1 MTEHLAFDQLQPID
15 LSFGLSIAP
24 EADNAVVA
32 HYSDQSESQGM
43 LTLWKDI
50 ADTLIATI
58 KEPDDSHH
66 RQPRASVRRQGA
78 IKRSRCL
85 FAYGGGHW
93 PTTISAGQRAL
104 PPRGHCDRISL

>member
-1 MTEHLAFDQLQPID
+1 MTKHLAFDQLQPID

-43 LTLWKDI
+43 LTLWKDL

-78 IKRSRCL
+78 IIDPALINLNVKSNIQRHVLDVSEPQDSR
-85 FAYGGGHW
+85 
-93 PTTISAGQRAL
+93 Q
-104 PPRGHCDRISL
+104 